1 MGYDWAKDL
10 VHVPFGLVSLEDGK
24 LSTRKGKVVLMEE
37 LLDEAVKKTV
47 GIIDDKNPDL
57 PNKDEVANSWNW
69 CRNI

>member
-47 GIIDDKNPDL
+47 GIIDDKNLTFLTRMRLQKQSELAP
-57 PNKDEVANSWNW
+57 
-69 CRNI
+69 